1 MVAPVVNGVLVDT
14 NDAGNLLGEIVVPVG
29 YLVGDVL
36 PGASTPVAPIV
47 DNVIPAS
54 GSSLAPGDSVQ
65 FDLTHSSG
73 ASALEEI
80 VVMVFSRAWE
90 VAYDL
95 DAASFGPAF
104 GGTRVDI
111 TNGYRFTLY
120 RREGWQFLPGSGLEI
135 RVAPRTTDG
144 ATSS

>member
-1 MVAPVVNGVLVDT
+1 MAVTNYSAEYPGSRTDAEAAADPFDAEPFGRAIAEAATPPV
-14 NDAGNLLGEIVVPVG
+14 
-29 YLVGDVL
+29 
-36 PGASTPVAPIV
+36 V

-80 VVMVFSRAWE
+80 VVMIFSRAWE